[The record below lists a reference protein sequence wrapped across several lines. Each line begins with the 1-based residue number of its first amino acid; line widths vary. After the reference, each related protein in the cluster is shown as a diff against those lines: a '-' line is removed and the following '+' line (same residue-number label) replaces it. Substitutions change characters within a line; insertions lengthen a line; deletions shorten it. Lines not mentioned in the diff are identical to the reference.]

1 MKPIVGV
8 WDQWCVASDKPY
20 IKMATLD
27 GGTEIEQTSLLDA
40 ESCRQIVRN
49 FGLSKDDLPCTLGHQ
64 HSTVDKAQY
73 KTATYSALAYWR
85 GGQVDSFAAHGD
97 IRRPTETDLPH
108 ADNGQRPEDGIYAFR
123 QTVTDL
129 GEAIVTKRAVRK
141 TSPEFVMD
149 GRNQQNES
157 IGPQA
162 LGLAWTDDPFLNGCE
177 INLERFPQMQ
187 KFYKDVQTMGTAQTK
202 VETKHP
208 SARIIPSITW
218 SPSNPR
224 FSVWISGLGQ
234 VVEDASSEEE
244 AWKKAASKMN
254 LEAGHDSP
262 KGMIMLKHEA
272 EAGVEEKDSPEIKF
286 GKLKA
291 HYGRKAMMEAGI
303 QDADSP
309 DVALGKFAKHM
320 ECHEAD
326 GEAAR
331 KVEGAKRRMEAEGED
346 EGSRHEGEAEA
357 GRKHGMEGPTVHAGA
372 PTMVDPGKPSE
383 KVVGGHAME
392 SGDETKQAM
401 SHAIKHQRAEME
413 RMKAQLAKFE
423 ADRALTEANKA
434 IDAAWSA
441 GRLVPLH
448 GGETEA
454 QTKARFLKKYQ
465 TNKQLFEADLA
476 PAGTHAVAGSL
487 TMRLTSNGLPF
498 NFERDGSSLDI
509 GNRRPDEE
517 IIARAQDLQAKHKGM
532 TNAQAAKR
540 VCMENPHLDQAYTL
554 QAKRAA
560 AGLA

>member
-27 GGTEIEQTSLLDA
+27 DGTEIEQTSLLDA

-64 HSTVDKAQY
+64 HTTVDKAQY

-85 GGQVDSFAAHGD
+85 GGQVDSFAAHGN
-97 IRRPTETDLPH
+97 IQRPAETDLPH

-177 INLERFPQMQ
+177 INLERFPQMR
-187 KFYKDVQTMGTAQTK
+187 KFMAIEINGTEWSKEREKQYRWLRSLPLSEYLAAVREVGANNAAEAADKLAWRELRNRGLTMTQ
-202 VETKHP
+202 
-208 SARIIPSITW
+208 
-218 SPSNPR
+218 
-224 FSVWISGLGQ
+224 
-234 VVEDASSEEE
+234 
-244 AWKKAASKMN
+244 
-254 LEAGHDSP
+254 
-262 KGMIMLKHEA
+262 HEA

-291 HYGRKAMMEAGI
+291 HFGRKAMMEAGI

-331 KVEGAKRRMEAEGED
+331 KMEGAKRRMEAEGEG
-346 EGSRHEGEAEA
+346 ESARHEGEAEA

-517 IIARAQDLQAKHKGM
+517 IIARAQELQAKNKGM

>member
-27 GGTEIEQTSLLDA
+27 DGTEIEQTSLLDA

-64 HSTVDKAQY
+64 HTTVDKAQY
-73 KTATYSALAYWR
+73 KTATYSALAYWS
-85 GGQVDSFAAHGD
+85 GGKVDSFAAHGD
-97 IRRPTETDLPH
+97 IRRPTESDLPH

-177 INLERFPQMQ
+177 INLERFPQMR
-187 KFYKDVQTMGTAQTK
+187 KFSKGTQMPTYQVMQNGVEVLSTTNGKDVLDYINDVGASRRIGATQYLKDGVPMSGPDLYKLRVTGGTM
-202 VETKHP
+202 
-208 SARIIPSITW
+208 
-218 SPSNPR
+218 NYY
-224 FSVWISGLGQ
+224 
-234 VVEDASSEEE
+234 
-244 AWKKAASKMN
+244 
-254 LEAGHDSP
+254 
-262 KGMIMLKHEA
+262 EA

-291 HYGRKAMMEAGI
+291 HFGRKAMMEAGI
-303 QDADSP
+303 QDTDSP

-320 ECHEAD
+320 ECHEA
-326 GEAAR
+326 EAAQPH
-331 KVEGAKRRMEAEGED
+331 AEPD
-346 EGSRHEGEAEA
+346 ADD
-357 GRKHGMEGPTVHAGA
+357 KDKQQMEGPTVHAGA

-448 GGETEA
+448 AGETEA

-465 TNKQLFEADLA
+465 TSKQLFEADLA

-487 TMRLTSNGLPF
+487 TNLRLTSNGLPF

>member
-27 GGTEIEQTSLLDA
+27 DGTEIEQTSLLDA

-64 HSTVDKAQY
+64 HTTVDKAQY
-73 KTATYSALAYWR
+73 KTATYSALAYWS
-85 GGQVDSFAAHGD
+85 GGKVDTFAAHGD
-97 IRRPTETDLPH
+97 IQRPTETDLPH

-177 INLERFPQMQ
+177 INLERFPQMR
-187 KFYKDVQTMGTAQTK
+187 KFANDKVNKMAHVYLDPHNERTVDTVQQIKEVQQEMRERGISSLPVYVGEGQDEYRNGQQVHAMS
-202 VETKHP
+202 KHKFE
-208 SARIIPSITW
+208 S
-218 SPSNPR
+218 
-224 FSVWISGLGQ
+224 
-234 VVEDASSEEE
+234 
-244 AWKKAASKMN
+244 
-254 LEAGHDSP
+254 
-262 KGMIMLKHEA
+262 

-291 HYGRKAMMEAGI
+291 HFGRKAMMEAGI

-320 ECHEAD
+320 ECHEA
-326 GEAAR
+326 EAAQPH
-331 KVEGAKRRMEAEGED
+331 AEPD
-346 EGSRHEGEAEA
+346 ADD
-357 GRKHGMEGPTVHAGA
+357 KDKQQMEGPTVHAGA

-448 GGETEA
+448 AGETEA

-465 TNKQLFEADLA
+465 TSKQLFEADLA

-487 TMRLTSNGLPF
+487 TNLRLTSNGLPF

-509 GNRRPDEE
+509 GNNRRPDEE
-517 IIARAQDLQAKHKGM
+517 IIARAQELQAKNKGM

>member
-27 GGTEIEQTSLLDA
+27 DGTEIEQTSLLDA

-64 HSTVDKAQY
+64 HTTVDKAQY

-85 GGQVDSFAAHGD
+85 SGQVDTFAAHGN
-97 IRRPTETDLPH
+97 IQRPAETDLPH

-177 INLERFPQMQ
+177 INLERFPQMR
-187 KFYKDVQTMGTAQTK
+187 KFSKGTQMPTYQVMQNGVEVLSTTNGKDVLDYINDVGASRRIGATQYLKDGVPMSGPDLYKLRVTGGTM
-202 VETKHP
+202 
-208 SARIIPSITW
+208 
-218 SPSNPR
+218 NYY
-224 FSVWISGLGQ
+224 
-234 VVEDASSEEE
+234 
-244 AWKKAASKMN
+244 
-254 LEAGHDSP
+254 
-262 KGMIMLKHEA
+262 EA

-286 GKLKA
+286 GKLKS
-291 HYGRKAMMEAGI
+291 HFGRKAMMEAGI

-320 ECHEAD
+320 ECHEAE

-331 KVEGAKRRMEAEGED
+331 KMEGSKRRMETEGEG
-346 EGSRHEGEAEA
+346 EGSRHVGEAEAEA
-357 GRKHGMEGPTVHAGA
+357 GRKHGMEGPAVHAGA

-448 GGETEA
+448 SGETEA

>member
-27 GGTEIEQTSLLDA
+27 DGTEIEQTSLLDA

-64 HSTVDKAQY
+64 HTTVDKAQY

-85 GGQVDSFAAHGD
+85 GGQVDSFAAHGN
-97 IRRPTETDLPH
+97 IQRPAETDLPH

-177 INLERFPQMQ
+177 INLERFPQMR
-187 KFYKDVQTMGTAQTK
+187 KFSKQDQ
-202 VETKHP
+202 
-208 SARIIPSITW
+208 
-218 SPSNPR
+218 
-224 FSVWISGLGQ
+224 GLLRP
-234 VVEDASSEEE
+234 EDRP
-244 AWKKAASKMN
+244 M
-254 LEAGHDSP
+254 
-262 KGMIMLKHEA
+262 MLKHEA

-286 GKLKA
+286 GKLKS
-291 HYGRKAMMEAGI
+291 HFGRKAMMEAGI

-320 ECHEAD
+320 ECHEAE

-331 KVEGAKRRMEAEGED
+331 KMEMSPQDREVRQNVRNFLAHATPDELRKELAISQQRGDEKRARFIKEMMDED
-346 EGSRHEGEAEA
+346 GIH
-357 GRKHGMEGPTVHAGA
+357 MEGPTVHAGA
-372 PTMVDPGKPSE
+372 PTMIDPGKPSE

-448 GGETEA
+448 AGETEA

-465 TNKQLFEADLA
+465 TSKQLFEADLA

-487 TMRLTSNGLPF
+487 TNLRLTSNGLPF

-517 IIARAQDLQAKHKGM
+517 IIARAQELQAKNKGM

>member
-20 IKMATLD
+20 IKVATLD
-27 GGTEIEQTSLLDA
+27 DGTEIEQTSLLDA

-64 HSTVDKAQY
+64 HTTVDKAQY

-97 IRRPTETDLPH
+97 IQRPTEADLPH

-177 INLERFPQMQ
+177 INLERFPQMR
-187 KFYKDVQTMGTAQTK
+187 KFANHKVNTMAHVYLDEYNERTVDTLQQIKGVQQEMRERGISSLPVYVGEGQDEYRNGQQVHAMS
-202 VETKHP
+202 KHKFE
-208 SARIIPSITW
+208 S
-218 SPSNPR
+218 
-224 FSVWISGLGQ
+224 
-234 VVEDASSEEE
+234 
-244 AWKKAASKMN
+244 
-254 LEAGHDSP
+254 
-262 KGMIMLKHEA
+262 

-291 HYGRKAMMEAGI
+291 HFGRKAMMEAGI

-331 KVEGAKRRMEAEGED
+331 KMEGAKRRMEAEGEG
-346 EGSRHEGEAEA
+346 EGVRHEGKAEAEA
-357 GRKHGMEGPTVHAGA
+357 GRKHGMEGPIVHAGA

-392 SGDETKQAM
+392 SGGETKQAM
-401 SHAIKHQRAEME
+401 SNEIKHQRAEME

-448 GGETEA
+448 AGETEA

-465 TNKQLFEADLA
+465 TSKQLFEADLA

-487 TMRLTSNGLPF
+487 TNLRLTSNGLPF

-517 IIARAQDLQAKHKGM
+517 IIARAQELQAKNKGM

>member
-1 MKPIVGV
+1 MQNGVEVLSTTNGKDVLDYINDVG
-8 WDQWCVASDKPY
+8 ASRR
-20 IKMATLD
+20 IGATQYLKD
-27 GGTEIEQTSLLDA
+27 GVPMSGPDLYKLRVTGGT
-40 ESCRQIVRN
+40 
-49 FGLSKDDLPCTLGHQ
+49 
-64 HSTVDKAQY
+64 
-73 KTATYSALAYWR
+73 
-85 GGQVDSFAAHGD
+85 
-97 IRRPTETDLPH
+97 
-108 ADNGQRPEDGIYAFR
+108 
-123 QTVTDL
+123 
-129 GEAIVTKRAVRK
+129 
-141 TSPEFVMD
+141 
-149 GRNQQNES
+149 
-157 IGPQA
+157 
-162 LGLAWTDDPFLNGCE
+162 
-177 INLERFPQMQ
+177 
-187 KFYKDVQTMGTAQTK
+187 
-202 VETKHP
+202 
-208 SARIIPSITW
+208 
-218 SPSNPR
+218 
-224 FSVWISGLGQ
+224 
-234 VVEDASSEEE
+234 
-244 AWKKAASKMN
+244 MN
-254 LEAGHDSP
+254 YY
-262 KGMIMLKHEA
+262 EA

-286 GKLKA
+286 GKLKS
-291 HYGRKAMMEAGI
+291 HFGRKAMMEAGI

-331 KVEGAKRRMEAEGED
+331 KMEGAKRRMEAEGEG
-346 EGSRHEGEAEA
+346 ESARHEGEAEA

-517 IIARAQDLQAKHKGM
+517 IIARAQELQAKNKGM

>member
-27 GGTEIEQTSLLDA
+27 DGTEIEQTSLLDA

-64 HSTVDKAQY
+64 HTTVDKAQY

-85 GGQVDSFAAHGD
+85 GGKVDTFAAHGD
-97 IRRPTETDLPH
+97 IQRPTETDLPH

-149 GRNQQNES
+149 GRNQQNKS

-177 INLERFPQMQ
+177 INLERFPQMR
-187 KFYKDVQTMGTAQTK
+187 KFANDKVNKMAHVYLDPHNERTVDTVQQIKEVQQEMRERGISSLPVYVGEGQDEYRNGQQVHAMS
-202 VETKHP
+202 KHKFE
-208 SARIIPSITW
+208 S
-218 SPSNPR
+218 
-224 FSVWISGLGQ
+224 
-234 VVEDASSEEE
+234 
-244 AWKKAASKMN
+244 
-254 LEAGHDSP
+254 
-262 KGMIMLKHEA
+262 

-291 HYGRKAMMEAGI
+291 HFGRKAMMEAGI

-331 KVEGAKRRMEAEGED
+331 KMEGAKRRMEAEGEG
-346 EGSRHEGEAEA
+346 EGSCHEGEAEA

-383 KVVGGHAME
+383 KVVGGHSME
-392 SGDETKQAM
+392 TTQALAYEVKRM
-401 SHAIKHQRAEME
+401 RAEME
-413 RMKAQLAKFE
+413 KQAKTLQAYEAKDKRQTAQAKVSAAWQQGRIVPLPGESSAQAQQRFLVKFE
-423 ADRALTEANKA
+423 RDPK
-434 IDAAWSA
+434 
-441 GRLVPLH
+441 
-448 GGETEA
+448 
-454 QTKARFLKKYQ
+454 
-465 TNKQLFEADLA
+465 LFEADLA
-476 PAGTHAVAGSL
+476 PTGTHTIPGNLDMQL
-487 TMRLTSNGLPF
+487 TRSGLPVA
-498 NFERDGSSLDI
+498 FERDGSAMDF
-509 GNRRPDEE
+509 GGRNPDEE
-517 IIARAQDLQAKHKGM
+517 IIARAQALQAKNPKLSNHKA
-532 TNAQAAKR
+532 AQQ
-540 VCMENPHLDQAYTL
+540 VLMESPQLGPSYVTQSR
-554 QAKRAA
+554 RAA
-560 AGLA
+560 LGLG

>member
-27 GGTEIEQTSLLDA
+27 DGTEIEQTSLLDA

-64 HSTVDKAQY
+64 HTTVDKAQY

-85 GGQVDSFAAHGD
+85 GGKIDSFAAHGD
-97 IRRPTETDLPH
+97 IQRPTESDLPH

-177 INLERFPQMQ
+177 INLERFPQMR
-187 KFYKDVQTMGTAQTK
+187 KFANHKVNTMAHVYLDEYNERTVDTLQQIKGVQQEMRERGISSLPVYVGEGQDEYRNGQQVHAMS
-202 VETKHP
+202 KHKFE
-208 SARIIPSITW
+208 S
-218 SPSNPR
+218 
-224 FSVWISGLGQ
+224 
-234 VVEDASSEEE
+234 
-244 AWKKAASKMN
+244 
-254 LEAGHDSP
+254 
-262 KGMIMLKHEA
+262 

-291 HYGRKAMMEAGI
+291 HFGRKAMMEAGI

-320 ECHEAD
+320 ECHEAE

-331 KVEGAKRRMEAEGED
+331 KMEGAKRRMEAEGEG
-346 EGSRHEGEAEA
+346 ESVRHEGEAEAEA

-392 SGDETKQAM
+392 SGAETKQAM
-401 SHAIKHQRAEME
+401 SHAIKYQRAEIAQ
-413 RMKAQLAKFE
+413 MKAQLAKFE

-448 GGETEA
+448 AGETEA

-465 TNKQLFEADLA
+465 TSKQLFEADLA

-487 TMRLTSNGLPF
+487 TNLRLTSNGLPF

-517 IIARAQDLQAKHKGM
+517 IIARAQELQAKNKGM

>member
-27 GGTEIEQTSLLDA
+27 DGTEIEQTSLLDA

-64 HSTVDKAQY
+64 HTTVDKAQY

-85 GGQVDSFAAHGD
+85 GGKIDSFAAHGD
-97 IRRPTETDLPH
+97 IQRPTESDLPH

-177 INLERFPQMQ
+177 INLERFPQMRKYTTMQHRWDSLRQRKGIEMNRLQDLRNEEVALVADLRDAQRNADDAARRGDAGNSAAWGQ
-187 KFYKDVQTMGTAQTK
+187 KAQQFRT
-202 VETKHP
+202 
-208 SARIIPSITW
+208 RIDRVLQDI
-218 SPSNPR
+218 R
-224 FSVWISGLGQ
+224 R
-234 VVEDASSEEE
+234 EENM
-244 AWKKAASKMN
+244 KTY
-254 LEAGHDSP
+254 
-262 KGMIMLKHEA
+262 EA
-272 EAGVEEKDSPEIKF
+272 EAGVDEKDSPEQKY
-286 GKLKA
+286 GKIKA
-291 HYGRKAMMEAGI
+291 HFGRKSLMEAGV
-303 QDADSP
+303 QDADTP

-320 ECHEAD
+320 ECHEA
-326 GEAAR
+326 EAAQPH
-331 KVEGAKRRMEAEGED
+331 AEPD
-346 EGSRHEGEAEA
+346 ADD
-357 GRKHGMEGPTVHAGA
+357 KDKQQMEGPTVHAGA

-392 SGDETKQAM
+392 SGGETKQAM
-401 SHAIKHQRAEME
+401 SNEIKHQRAEME

-448 GGETEA
+448 AGETEA

-465 TNKQLFEADLA
+465 TSKQLFEADLA

-487 TMRLTSNGLPF
+487 TNLRLTSNGLPF

-517 IIARAQDLQAKHKGM
+517 IIARAQELQAKNKGM

>member
-27 GGTEIEQTSLLDA
+27 DGTEIEQTSLLDA

-64 HSTVDKAQY
+64 HTTVDKAQY
-73 KTATYSALAYWR
+73 KTATYSALAYWS
-85 GGQVDSFAAHGD
+85 GGKVDTFAAHGD
-97 IRRPTETDLPH
+97 IQRPTETDLPH

-177 INLERFPQMQ
+177 INLERFPQMR
-187 KFYKDVQTMGTAQTK
+187 KFANDKVNKMAHVYLDPHNERTVDTVQQIKEVQQEMRERGISSLPVYVGEGQDEYRNGQQVHAMS
-202 VETKHP
+202 KHKFE
-208 SARIIPSITW
+208 S
-218 SPSNPR
+218 
-224 FSVWISGLGQ
+224 
-234 VVEDASSEEE
+234 
-244 AWKKAASKMN
+244 
-254 LEAGHDSP
+254 
-262 KGMIMLKHEA
+262 

-291 HYGRKAMMEAGI
+291 HFGRKAMMEAGI

-320 ECHEAD
+320 ECHEA
-326 GEAAR
+326 EAAQPH
-331 KVEGAKRRMEAEGED
+331 AEPD
-346 EGSRHEGEAEA
+346 ADD
-357 GRKHGMEGPTVHAGA
+357 KDKQQMEGPTVHAGA

-448 GGETEA
+448 AGETEA

-465 TNKQLFEADLA
+465 TSKQLFEADLA

-487 TMRLTSNGLPF
+487 TNLRLTSNGLPF

-517 IIARAQDLQAKHKGM
+517 IIARAQELQAKNKGM

>member
-27 GGTEIEQTSLLDA
+27 DGTEIEQTSLLDA
-40 ESCRQIVRN
+40 ESCRRIVRN

-64 HSTVDKAQY
+64 HTTVDKAQY

-85 GGQVDSFAAHGD
+85 GGKIDSFAAHGD
-97 IRRPTETDLPH
+97 IQRPTESDLPH

-149 GRNQQNES
+149 GRNQQNEP

-162 LGLAWTDDPFLNGCE
+162 LGLAWTDDPFLDGCE
-177 INLERFPQMQ
+177 INLERFPQMRR
-187 KFYKDVQTMGTAQTK
+187 Y
-202 VETKHP
+202 
-208 SARIIPSITW
+208 SAG
-218 SPSNPR
+218 
-224 FSVWISGLGQ
+224 V
-234 VVEDASSEEE
+234 
-244 AWKKAASKMN
+244 KKEGA
-254 LEAGHDSP
+254 
-262 KGMIMLKHEA
+262 IMAIKKYES
-272 EAGVEEKDSPEIKF
+272 EAGVEEKDSPEQKF
-286 GKLKA
+286 GKLKS
-291 HYGRKAMMEAGI
+291 HFGRKAMMEAGV
-303 QDADSP
+303 ADGDTP
-309 DVALGKFAKHM
+309 DVGMAKFAKHKM
-320 ECHEAD
+320 ENLVECGYCGAD
-326 GEAAR
+326 VADLNPRTADDSDWAR
-331 KVEGAKRRMEAEGED
+331 AERQHAPGCEWVKTRAHTRFECD
-346 EGSRHEGEAEA
+346 SDKEKAVANKIAH
-357 GRKHGMEGPTVHAGA
+357 EGPTVKPGA
-372 PTMVDPGKPSE
+372 PTMVDPGEPTD

-423 ADRALTEANKA
+423 ADRALTEANKV

-448 GGETEA
+448 AGETEA

-465 TNKQLFEADLA
+465 TSKQLFEADLA

-487 TMRLTSNGLPF
+487 TNLRLTSNGLPF

-517 IIARAQDLQAKHKGM
+517 IIARAQELQAKNKGM

-540 VCMENPHLDQAYTL
+540 VCMENPHLDQAYAL

>member
-27 GGTEIEQTSLLDA
+27 DGTEIEQTSLLDA

-49 FGLSKDDLPCTLGHQ
+49 FGVSKDDLPCTLGHQ
-64 HSTVDKAQY
+64 HTTVDKAQY

-85 GGQVDSFAAHGD
+85 GGQVDTFAAHGN
-97 IRRPTETDLPH
+97 IQRPAETDLPH

-177 INLERFPQMQ
+177 INLERFPQMRAFAKGQ
-187 KFYKDVQTMGTAQTK
+187 NETMATYKVYVEGREVLTTSSGNAVLKRLEDLKNAAGRIEVTK
-202 VETKHP
+202 DGQDMDGEDIFDLRR
-208 SARIIPSITW
+208 ARGYES
-218 SPSNPR
+218 
-224 FSVWISGLGQ
+224 
-234 VVEDASSEEE
+234 
-244 AWKKAASKMN
+244 
-254 LEAGHDSP
+254 
-262 KGMIMLKHEA
+262 

-291 HYGRKAMMEAGI
+291 HFGRKAMMEAGI

-320 ECHEAD
+320 ECHEA
-326 GEAAR
+326 EAAQPH
-331 KVEGAKRRMEAEGED
+331 AEPD
-346 EGSRHEGEAEA
+346 ADD
-357 GRKHGMEGPTVHAGA
+357 KDKQQMEGPTVHAGA

-448 GGETEA
+448 AGETEA

-465 TNKQLFEADLA
+465 TSKQLFEADLA

-487 TMRLTSNGLPF
+487 TNMRLTSNGLPF
-498 NFERDGSSLDI
+498 NFERDGSSLDL

-517 IIARAQDLQAKHKGM
+517 IIARAQELQAKHKGM

>member
-27 GGTEIEQTSLLDA
+27 DGTEIEQTSLLDA

-64 HSTVDKAQY
+64 HTTVDKAQY

-85 GGQVDSFAAHGD
+85 GGKIDSFAAHGD
-97 IRRPTETDLPH
+97 IQLPTESDLPH

-177 INLERFPQMQ
+177 INLERFPQMR
-187 KFYKDVQTMGTAQTK
+187 KFMASETNGTEWTKEREKQYRWLRSLPLSEYLAAVREVGANNAAEAADKLAWRELRNKGLTMTQ
-202 VETKHP
+202 
-208 SARIIPSITW
+208 
-218 SPSNPR
+218 
-224 FSVWISGLGQ
+224 
-234 VVEDASSEEE
+234 
-244 AWKKAASKMN
+244 
-254 LEAGHDSP
+254 
-262 KGMIMLKHEA
+262 HEA

-291 HYGRKAMMEAGI
+291 HFGRKAMMEAGI

-320 ECHEAD
+320 ECHEA
-326 GEAAR
+326 EAAQPH
-331 KVEGAKRRMEAEGED
+331 AEPD
-346 EGSRHEGEAEA
+346 ADD
-357 GRKHGMEGPTVHAGA
+357 KDKQQMEGPTVHAGA

-487 TMRLTSNGLPF
+487 TNLRLTSNGLPF